1 MTLLL
6 QIFRPPSCITSLPA
20 QWPAESISCLM
31 GSQQAMLMG
40 VTARL
45 HKSRAEQQRN
55 TSPRPDRILRT
66 GQQSLMDSHTHLSL
80 GGRNVPVQYHSHPV
94 QGLKKI
100 QSRSKN
106 GKNYFI
112 NVTINV
118 QLHVIMRVLLDV
130 GKLKQNHTSLE
141 LQKFSA

>member
-6 QIFRPPSCITSLPA
+6 QIFRPPSCVTSLPA

-45 HKSRAEQQRN
+45 HESRAEQQRN

-66 GQQSLMDSHTHLSL
+66 GQQSHMDSHTDLSL

-94 QGLKKI
+94 QGLKKN
-100 QSRSKN
+100 SKQ
-106 GKNYFI
+106 K
-112 NVTINV
+112 
-118 QLHVIMRVLLDV
+118 QKWK
-130 GKLKQNHTSLE
+130 KLFYKCNNQCAASCNNESST
-141 LQKFSA
+141 